1 MKEKT
6 KKIFKLL
13 PLLIKRF
20 FREFFRRAGFRKPAR
35 NYFIVALSKDSYMI
49 WTTGGNIVVT
59 SAAARALAEH
69 LENAANRRGI
79 FV

>member
-6 KKIFKLL
+6 KKIIKLL
-13 PLLIKRF
+13 PRLIMRF
-20 FREFFRRAGFRKPAR
+20 IREMIRRAGFRKPAR
-35 NYFIVALSKDSYMI
+35 NYFIVALSSESYMI

-69 LENAANRRGI
+69 LESAENRRGI
-79 FV
+79 LT